1 MRIAFLV
8 FSLDDQGGTAHAVT
22 TQAAAL
28 TELDGTAHDV
38 HLVSV
43 TRTADRPHFPIPPG
57 VTTEYVVDARAEAG
71 VPGFDRPS
79 RLVPTAWDAQF
90 SEATD
95 GPLAA
100 ALRELRADVVVTT
113 TPALLALAAQFLPAE
128 VTLVHQE
135 HRSSSQRL
143 GGMEPLLAFAPRAD
157 VVALLTE
164 DMAAWLRRRLGPVAP
179 EVVAIPNALPA
190 GDAPRSGLDQP
201 LIVSAG
207 RLAPEKQWPRLVA
220 AFAEIAADLPDWR
233 LRIFGEGPT
242 RGAILRTAR
251 RHGVDDRVELPGSAP
266 DLRDE
271 FAHASIVALTSRSEG
286 FPLVVQEAMAAG
298 VPVAS
303 VDCASGPR
311 AIIEHEVNGL
321 LVTPDS
327 SSAMAA
333 ALYRLATDE
342 ALRRRL
348 GAAALT
354 STAAYD
360 AAAIA
365 ARWVGVFERAVA
377 RHGMPRRPS
386 ADPPDAA
393 PPGRPPDVT
402 PARARHDALSAV
414 VAAASASG
422 GDWFVVPPHAGSAP
436 VVVVP
441 SDVRREFLAALDAP
455 SYLRIRQPE
464 MFGWPERCGPVPEQA
479 ADLARG
485 MLPSF
490 VLEPW
495 PDGDERPGVLGR
507 GCEVRVELW
516 HRRVDGDL
524 GAPWRNRWTWRVPPG
539 VETIGIEVEGMR
551 CRTVPLMSHPTVT
564 DVRVPVDLVYTWVDG
579 SDPVWGEARAERLAE
594 VSGMGATPES
604 SGRARFEDRDELR
617 HSLRSVHLFA
627 PWVRTIHLV
636 TAGQTPPWLDTSH
649 PRVRIVD
656 HREILPAEA
665 LPTFNSQAI
674 ETGLHRIPGLSE
686 HFVYLNDDM
695 FLARPVAPELF
706 FDSAGRFAAFLAEA
720 AVGLGDQP
728 DLPSYLRAA
737 TNNRRLL
744 QEAFGL
750 VTTQT
755 MAHAPYPLRVSVLA
769 ELEARFPEAWSRTA
783 RSPFR
788 GEHDLAPVSSLAQH
802 YGLLT
807 GSAILGTAD
816 AEFLDLSVRDVA
828 QRLDA
833 LLERRHDVFCLGDQ
847 HDYAVQPARLRTL
860 LAEFLTAYFPIAAPW
875 ELDGR

>member
-8 FSLDDQGGTAHAVT
+8 FSLDDQGGTAHAVS

-28 TELDGTAHDV
+28 ADLEGV
-38 HLVSV
+38 HEVRLVSV
-43 TRTADRPHFPIPPG
+43 TRTAERPHFPIHPG
-57 VTTEYVVDARAEAG
+57 VSTEYLVDARAEAG
-71 VPGFDRPS
+71 LPGFDRPS
-79 RLVPTAWDAQF
+79 RLVPKAWDAQF

-100 ALRELRADVVVTT
+100 ALPDLRADVVVTT
-113 TPALLALAAQFLPAE
+113 TPALLALAAQLLPRE

-157 VVALLTE
+157 VVALLTD
-164 DMAAWLRRRLGPVAP
+164 DMAAWLRHRLGPLAP
-179 EVVAIPNALPA
+179 EVVAIPNALP
-190 GDAPRSGLDQP
+190 GGEPPRSGLDQP
-201 LIVSAG
+201 LILSAG

-220 AFAEIAADLPDWR
+220 AFAQVADDLADWR
-233 LRIFGEGPT
+233 LRIFGEGPS
-242 RGAILRTAR
+242 RGALQRTVR
-251 RHGVDDRVELPGSAP
+251 RHGVEDRVELPGSAP

-271 FAHASIVALTSRSEG
+271 FARASIVALTSRSEG

-348 GAAALT
+348 GAAALA

-360 AAAIA
+360 AASIA
-365 ARWVGVFERAVA
+365 ARWVEVFERAVA
-377 RHGMPRRPS
+377 AHGVPRRPP
-386 ADPPDAA
+386 ADPPEDTT
-393 PPGRPPDVT
+393 PRQPPDVT
-402 PARARHDALSAV
+402 PVKARHEALSAV
-414 VAAASASG
+414 VAAATATG
-422 GDWFVVPPHAGSAP
+422 GDWFVMPPHAGSAP

-441 SDVRREFLAALDAP
+441 SEVRREFLAALQAP

-464 MFGWPERCGPVPEQA
+464 MFGWPERGGPVREQV

-495 PDGDERPGVLGR
+495 PDGDDRPGVLGR
-507 GCEVRVELW
+507 GCEVRVEFW

-539 VETIGIEVEGMR
+539 AATTEIEVEGVR
-551 CRTVPLMSHPTVT
+551 CPTLPLMSHPTVT

-579 SDPVWGEARAERLAE
+579 SDPAWDETRAERLAD
-594 VSGMGATPES
+594 VTGMAATPES

-627 PWVRTIHLV
+627 PWVRTIHVV

-649 PRVRIVD
+649 PRIRMVD
-656 HREILPAEA
+656 HREILPADA
-665 LPTFNSQAI
+665 LPSFNSQAI

-695 FLARPVAPELF
+695 FLGRPVAPELF
-706 FDSAGRFAAFLAEA
+706 FDPAGRFAAFPAEA
-720 AVGLGDQP
+720 AVGLGDRP
-728 DLPSYLRAA
+728 DTPSYLRAA
-737 TNNRRLL
+737 ANNRRLL
-744 QEAFGL
+744 QEAFGV

-755 MAHAPYPLRVSVLA
+755 MEHAPYPQRVSVLA
-769 ELEARFPEAWSRTA
+769 EIEARFPDAWSRTA

-807 GSAILGTAD
+807 GSAYLGTAD
-816 AEFLDLSVRDVA
+816 SELLDLSVRDVA

-833 LLERRHDVFCLGDQ
+833 LMERRHDAFCLGDH
-847 HDYAVQPARLRTL
+847 HDYAVQPARLRRL
-860 LAEFLTAYFPIAAPW
+860 LADFLGAYFPIAAPW
-875 ELDGR
+875 ELGAL